1 MVERLHHHQ
10 FATLFPPRDYSI
22 RDDPYPSTGYMS
34 SIIQG
39 VHFSRTGERKWQ
51 PKIFEDAK
59 KDGGKKVDRQ
69 AELSD
74 SAATYGPPPV

>member
-1 MVERLHHHQ
+1 
-10 FATLFPPRDYSI
+10 
-22 RDDPYPSTGYMS
+22 MS